1 MISMEK
7 IDYVI
12 NVTGASYDIVRLA
25 LLDSDGD
32 VDLAIKSI
40 NSSINLFTSSE
51 NNENNGNTKKDFIN
65 FEDIKKAI
73 KDIWEKG
80 NASKLIVEK
89 DGETVLSLS
98 LTVSAIGVVLSPL
111 AAILGFGI
119 GLEKDYEFK
128 IIMSNKE
135 VIDLKEYI
143 RSMKK

>member
-40 NSSINLFTSSE
+40 NSSISLFTSSE

>member
-40 NSSINLFTSSE
+40 NSSISLFTSS
-51 NNENNGNTKKDFIN
+51 ENNGNTKKDFIN